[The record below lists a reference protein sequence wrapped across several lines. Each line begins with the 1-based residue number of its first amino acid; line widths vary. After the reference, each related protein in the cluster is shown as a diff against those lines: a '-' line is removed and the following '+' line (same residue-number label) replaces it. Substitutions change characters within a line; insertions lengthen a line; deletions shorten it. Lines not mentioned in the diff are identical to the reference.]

1 MIVLSLFFTI
11 KNKKNYDVINL
22 TNHGFI
28 LFSETFEQME
38 FMINSFTDK
47 SFRMN
52 DGESWNECYKEYYK

>member
-1 MIVLSLFFTI
+1 MIILSLFFTI

-38 FMINSFTDK
+38 FMINSFTDE

-52 DGESWNECYKEYYK
+52 DGER